1 MIDLYCERVGPEFW
15 SEPYNAVTNL
25 AFFVAA
31 YFAWRLARGTQML
44 NAPVWWL
51 IALILAIGVGSFLF
65 HTLATPRAMAA
76 DVAPILMFQLSF
88 LWIYV
93 GTVMQRGRA
102 VQGAAVAGLVTLLL
116 LSAPLYRYLSGSPV
130 YLPALLVLLI
140 LGTHHVRRARVGR
153 PLLLSAAGVL
163 TLSLTART
171 LDPMVCSEFPI
182 GTHFLWHLFN
192 GVVLYLV
199 MRGLLLELAARRP
212 TGQLH
217 RGLE

>member
-1 MIDLYCERVGPEFW
+1 MIDLYCERVGPGFW
-15 SEPYNAVTNL
+15 SEPLNALTNL
-25 AFFVAA
+25 AFVIAA
-31 YFAWRLARGTQML
+31 YLALRLARRTQML
-44 NAPVWWL
+44 NASVQLL
-51 IALILAIGVGSFLF
+51 IALVLAIGVGSFLF
-65 HTLATPRAMAA
+65 HTLATPRAMVA
-76 DVAPILMFQLSF
+76 DVAPILLFQLSF

-93 GTVMQRGRA
+93 GTVMQRGRKAQGLA
-102 VQGAAVAGLVTLLL
+102 VGGLVAMLL
-116 LSAPLYRYLSGSPV
+116 LSAPLYRYAAGSPV

-171 LDPMVCSEFPI
+171 LDPMVCSRFPI

-199 MRGLLLELAARRP
+199 MRGLLLELATRRGAQRVNG
-212 TGQLH
+212 T
-217 RGLE
+217 LE